1 VSARLVDLLD
11 PGERDA
17 LLALGRRRRFPA
29 HTIVMFEGDR
39 AHDVMVVMTGD
50 LKVSTTLAGHEV
62 VLDIV
67 GPGSMLGELAVVEG
81 AERSAMVAALTDVDA
96 VVIDADRFRAFLDE
110 RPAVVKKLFHS
121 VAARLR
127 DTSRRQVEYGALDAV
142 GRVCR
147 RLVELADRYG
157 AATADGATEIAAP
170 ITQSDI
176 AAWAGLSRE
185 AVVRVLRDL
194 RALGWVQTGA
204 RSIVVVDVA
213 AVRERA
219 LQPS

>member
-1 VSARLVDLLD
+1 VTGQLLDLLD
-11 PGERDA
+11 PVERAA
-17 LLALGRRRRFPA
+17 LLGLGRRRCFPA

-39 AHDVMVVMTGD
+39 AHYVVAVMSGD

-62 VLDIV
+62 VLDVV
-67 GPGSMLGELAVVEG
+67 GPGSLIGELAVIEEI
-81 AERSAMVAALTDVDA
+81 ERSAMVVALTDVDA
-96 VVIDADRFRAFLDE
+96 VVIDAHRFRDYLDDH
-110 RPAVVKKLFHS
+110 PAVVRKLFRS
-121 VAARLR
+121 VASRLR

-157 AATADGATEIAAP
+157 ADTDHGTTEITAP
-170 ITQSDI
+170 LTQSDI

-194 RALGWVQTGA
+194 RALGWVQTSA

-219 LQPS
+219 LQPG